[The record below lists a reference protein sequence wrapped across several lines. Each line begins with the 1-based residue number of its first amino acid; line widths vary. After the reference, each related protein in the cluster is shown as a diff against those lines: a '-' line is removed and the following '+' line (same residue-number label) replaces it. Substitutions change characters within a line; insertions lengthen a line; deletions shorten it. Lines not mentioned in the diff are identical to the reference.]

1 MKKLFT
7 SIPLLIAFFVS
18 LCPLGVLAQNG
29 SVKGK
34 VIDEKSEPVSYAT
47 VQLKGTAYGA
57 NTDDDGMY
65 EISNVPIGSYTLEI
79 SYVGYSTFDQ
89 AVQVTAGSTVLN
101 IQLKT
106 DYLSLNEVVVV
117 GYGTKQVKDLT
128 GSVTSVSAKDFD
140 KGAVA
145 SPEQLIT
152 GKVAGIQITSSG
164 GAPGASSTIKVRGGS
179 SLNASN
185 DPLIVIDGVPV
196 DNNGVSGSANALN
209 LINPND
215 IENITVLKD
224 ASAAAIYG
232 SRAANGVIIITTKK
246 GSGNAKLGVEYNST
260 TSLSAISEY
269 VNSETADG
277 LRALIDSAGNS
288 KQKALVGT
296 STTDWQKEIYRAPV
310 SMDNNLSFYGGIKN
324 LPYRFTIG
332 YLNSQGILKRSEL
345 ERTSL
350 GLNMSPSFLDD
361 YLKVELNAK
370 FAYTYNFFANQN
382 AIGSAVQFD
391 PTQSIYSGNDNYGGY
406 FEWLDAAGKPNTLA
420 PKNPLGLIYQKDD
433 KSNVYRFLGNAR
445 FEYKMH
451 FLPEL
456 KASLNLGT
464 DISRSNGTVY
474 VPYEA
479 ASDFTR
485 KGVNTQYDQKKDNK
499 LLEFYLNYNKD
510 LDGIHSKIDVTGGYS
525 YQDWLRASPITPF
538 VDSAGVEH
546 GYPDVNALGDTIAV
560 GGVPFKTQN
569 TLISFYGRLNYTFM
583 DRYLLTA
590 TLRDDGSS
598 RFGPDNRW
606 GLFPSVA
613 LAWRISD
620 ESFLKNV
627 EAISNLKIRLGY
639 GVTGQQDLPPTLSD
653 YPYIANYQPGES
665 TAQYQFGNEFYP
677 VLRPDGYD
685 ANIKWEETATYNVG
699 LDFGFAN
706 GRISGTL
713 DFYKKLTTDLLAVIP
728 VAAGTNFTNN
738 ILTNVG
744 SLENQGVEVTLDL
757 VLVDNTNFTWE
768 LGGNVTYNHNE
779 ITKLTKVQDPDDVG
793 ILVGNIS
800 GGVGNTI
807 QVHTVGYPTNS
818 FYVYQQIYDSVETD
832 KPLEGQYA
840 DLNGDGKI
848 TPDDR
853 YRYEKPAP
861 DVFAGLYSNF
871 TYKNWFAGFAMRG
884 SFGNFMYNNV
894 SSQYANFQNID
905 GSKNYLSN
913 LTTDYYST
921 EFVKPQYL
929 SDYYVTD
936 ASFIR
941 MDNINIG
948 YNFRDIMNGKTSLKV
963 SAIVQNVFVISDYT
977 GLDPEISGGIDN
989 NIYPRPRIFSINLSL
1004 NL

>member
-1 MKKLFT
+1 MKKTFT
-7 SIPLLIAFFVS
+7 SIPLLVAFF
-18 LCPLGVLAQNG
+18 LCFSTVAVFAQNG

-34 VIDEKSEPVSYAT
+34 VIDEKSEPVSFAT
-47 VQLKGTAYGA
+47 VVLKGTSYGA
-57 NTDDDGMY
+57 NTDDDGIY

-79 SYVGYSTFDQ
+79 SYVGYGTYSQ
-89 AVQVTAGSTVLN
+89 AVSVTAGSTPIN

-106 DYLSLNEVVVV
+106 DYLALNEVVVV

-152 GKVAGIQITSSG
+152 GKVAGIQVTSSG

-196 DNNGVSGSANALN
+196 DNAGVSGSANALN

-232 SRAANGVIIITTKK
+232 SRAANGVIIITTKR
-246 GSGNAKLGVEYNST
+246 GTNSAKLGVEY
-260 TSLSAISEY
+260 TSNIALSSISEY
-269 VNSETADG
+269 VPAVSADD
-277 LRALIDSAGNS
+277 LRALIDDVGNA
-288 KQKALVGT
+288 KQKSLVGPY
-296 STTDWQKEIYRAPV
+296 STNWQKEIYRSPV
-310 SMDNNLSFYGGIKN
+310 SFDQNLSFSGGIKN
-324 LPYRFTIG
+324 LPYRFTVG
-332 YLNSQGILKRSEL
+332 YLNDQGILKRSEL

-350 GLNMSPSFLDD
+350 GLNMTPSFLDD
-361 YLKVELNAK
+361 NLKVELNGK
-370 FAYTYNFFANQN
+370 FAYTYNFFTDQG
-382 AIGSAVQFD
+382 AIGSAVTFD
-391 PTQSIYSGNDNYGGY
+391 PTQTIYSGNDKYGGY
-406 FEWLDAAGKPNTLA
+406 FEWLDIAGKPNTLA

-445 FEYKMH
+445 LEYKMP

-464 DISRSNGTVY
+464 DISRSNGTVFI
-474 VPYEA
+474 PYEA
-479 ASDFTR
+479 ASNFNR
-485 KGVNTQYDQKKDNK
+485 KGVNTQYDQKKNNK

-510 LDGIHSKIDVTGGYS
+510 LESIHSKIDLTAGYS

-538 VDSAGVEH
+538 VDSAGNEF
-546 GYPDVNALGDTIAV
+546 GYPDVNAVGDTISA
-560 GGVPFKTQN
+560 GGIPFKTQN
-569 TLISFYGRLNYTFM
+569 TLISFYGRLNYTFF

-606 GLFPSVA
+606 GLFPSIA

-620 ESFLKNV
+620 ESFLKNWD
-627 EAISNLKIRLGY
+627 ALSNLKLRLGY
-639 GVTGQQDLPPTLSD
+639 GVTGQQDLPSTLSD

-665 TAQYQFGNEFYP
+665 TAQYQFGNEFFP

-685 ANIKWEETATYNVG
+685 ANIKWEETATYNIG

-706 GRISGTL
+706 GRISGSV
-713 DFYKKLTTDLLAVIP
+713 DVYKKLTTDLLAVIP

-744 SLENQGVEVTLDL
+744 SLENKGIEGTLNF
-757 VLVDNTNFTWE
+757 VLVDNDNFTWE

-793 ILVGNIS
+793 ILVGSIS

-807 QVHTVGYPTNS
+807 QVHTVGYATNT
-818 FYVYQQIYDSVETD
+818 FYVYQQNYDETG
-832 KPLEGQYA
+832 KPIEGDYA
-840 DLNGDGKI
+840 DLNEDGVI

-853 YRYEKPAP
+853 YRYENPAP
-861 DVFAGLYSNF
+861 DVFAGLYTNF
-871 TYKNWFAGFAMRG
+871 SWKNWFAGTSIRG
-884 SFGNFMYNNV
+884 SFGNYMYNNV
-894 SSQYANFQNID
+894 NSSLANFTNID
-905 GSKNYLSN
+905 GSKNYMGN
-913 LTTDYYST
+913 ITEDYFNT

-936 ASFIR
+936 ASFVR
-941 MDNINIG
+941 MDNLNIG
-948 YNFRDIMNGKTSLKV
+948 YNFKDIINGKTSLKV
-963 SAIVQNVFVISDYT
+963 AAIVQNVFVISNYS
-977 GLDPEISGGIDN
+977 GLDPEIATGIDN